1 MILFFAFIFIIASTF
16 EFLFVIKYFSYFS
29 FLLFL
34 FPVKSFLQNN
44 FISFKDKDLS
54 CEGRILFTDR
64 AA

>member
-16 EFLFVIKYFSYFS
+16 EFLFVIKYFSYF

-54 CEGRILFTDR
+54 YEGRILFTDR